1 MIVSRKNKWNYILGR
16 KCFII
21 GESVPQ
27 DEQLLTK
34 DLEASTLSLS
44 DTSSVTNIPAA
55 IPQVSSE
62 PVGNDERLKFEEERM
77 RLYAQLDEKDDEI
90 DRQSQLIEKLKEQML
105 EQEEVTIFL
114 LDD

>member
-1 MIVSRKNKWNYILGR
+1 MMNTFIV
-16 KCFII
+16 

-55 IPQVSSE
+55 IIPQVSSE

-105 EQEEVTIFL
+105 EQEEVNMFYLFICL
-114 LDD
+114 LIKFNF